1 MGQPL
6 AADCRFLRRT
16 MDSARE
22 DGPLVCLC
30 THPVRD
36 GFDCIGPFLEDLPTE
51 CGFWEDGRH
60 ATRPPH
66 RPGAATAARRDGSD
80 RSGW

>member
-1 MGQPL
+1 MSSRL

-16 MDSARE
+16 LDGARD

-36 GFDCIGPFLEDLPTE
+36 GFDCIGPFLEDLATN
-51 CGFWEDGRH
+51 CGFWEDMR
-60 ATRPPH
+60 H
-66 RPGAATAARRDGSD
+66 RPAPAPGRIASRHGQ
-80 RSGW
+80 

>member
-1 MGQPL
+1 MLERL

-16 MDSARE
+16 IDSSRG

-36 GFDCIGPFLEDLPTE
+36 GFDCIGPFLEDMPTD
-51 CGFWEDGRH
+51 CGFWEDGH
-60 ATRPPH
+60 
-66 RPGAATAARRDGSD
+66 G
-80 RSGW
+80 SGWKPPPLTERVMPVEAHP